1 MITVRFPNGQAIQYN
16 DASYCTRSVNGY
28 SDLYTKKD
36 GTWIAQVPNTAL
48 IESVRPCSITNPV
61 AREMTPESALAL
73 VTEHLRTLPGHKVRD
88 LKVALRAFN
97 ARSRT
102 WREAP

>member
-48 IESVRPCSITNPV
+48 IESVRPCAITNPV
-61 AREMTPESALAL
+61 AREMTPESACDL
-73 VTEHLRTLPGHKVRD
+73 VAKHIRSISSGKLSMLKSLLSRFNRRTH
-88 LKVALRAFN
+88 
-97 ARSRT
+97 T
-102 WREAP
+102 WRDAP